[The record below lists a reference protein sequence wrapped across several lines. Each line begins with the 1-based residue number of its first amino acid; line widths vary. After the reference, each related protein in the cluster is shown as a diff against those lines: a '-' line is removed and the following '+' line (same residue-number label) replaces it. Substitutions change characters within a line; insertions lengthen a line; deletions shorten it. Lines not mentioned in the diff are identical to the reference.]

1 MSAKILVVDDEPEMV
16 ELLSFNLQRR
26 GYDVLAATNGLE
38 ALNKARQ
45 HLPDLILLDL
55 MLEGL
60 DGYSVCEILR
70 RQPSTATVPV
80 IMLTALT
87 GQIARANGM
96 EAGANDF
103 VTKPFSPQDLMER
116 IERMLRV
123 QAEKLQRMNTEPRQG
138 ILD

>member
-70 RQPSTATVPV
+70 RQPSTATVTV

-103 VTKPFSPQDLMER
+103 V
-116 IERMLRV
+116 
-123 QAEKLQRMNTEPRQG
+123 
-138 ILD
+138 